1 MFDFHKDK
9 GRYFSMQKEVAS
21 DFIITYL
28 ETLGIGSEKMHVL
41 EIGCAEA
48 GVLSAFIDKGHTGLG
63 IELSEGRVKLA
74 KQFLKEEIASGQ
86 VDIIQEN
93 IYDID
98 PDKDLDRK
106 FDLIIL
112 KDVIEHIP
120 EQERFIPALRKF
132 LNPGGKV
139 FLAFPP
145 WYMPFGGHQQ
155 LCTSKLL
162 GKLPWFHLMP
172 MKAYLGF
179 LKMMG
184 EPANKIEGLREI
196 KETGISIER
205 MVKLSRISDYKIIDK
220 KFWLFNP
227 IYKYKFNLRPRKVFS
242 PLTVI
247 PGVRNFYTTALYI
260 VIGI

>member
-1 MFDFHKDK
+1 MFDFHTDK
-9 GRYFSMQKEVAS
+9 GRYFLMQKEVAS
-21 DFIITYL
+21 DYIISYL
-28 ETLGIGSEKMHVL
+28 KDLGIGNEKMHVL

-48 GVLSAFIDKGHTGLG
+48 GVLSAFLDEGHTGVG

-74 KQFLKEEIASGQ
+74 QQFLKEEISNGQ
-86 VDIIQEN
+86 VEIVQKN

-139 FLAFPP
+139 FFAFPP

-155 LCTSKLL
+155 LCKSRVL

-172 MKAYLGF
+172 MKAYLAF

-184 EPANKIEGLREI
+184 EPDNKIEGLKEI

-205 MVKLSRISDYKIIDK
+205 MVKLSKISDYKIIDK
-220 KFWLFNP
+220 KYWLFNP
-227 IYKYKFNLRPRKVFS
+227 IYKFKFNLKPRKVFT
-242 PLTVI
+242 PLTFI

-260 VIGI
+260 VIGV